1 MFVSEIQLSPT
12 NMALGKRI
20 WIFSAIAKSEVD
32 NWPSNQIWLFAEL
45 KAKLKAVSSGEP
57 QNRVSQWCNAFTD
70 MSHSE
75 LQRCWK
81 KQTYQGAQLP
91 MLRSAVVSKWGPT
104 QQAPHYTVPGTT
116 PAPTTSANKREQ
128 EIMEKQ
134 RRGESDEAHG
144 CEREYEERKQP
155 WCCPHHWGS
164 LLLTEKHHSDRVI
177 WVTTR
182 PFMAFL
188 LQEVHLYVAKCI
200 GHWTH
205 CMRTSRKNAK

>member
-1 MFVSEIQLSPT
+1 MFVPEIQLSPT
-12 NMALGKRI
+12 NVALSKRI
-20 WIFSAIAKSEVD
+20 WISSAIAKSEVD

-45 KAKLKAVSSGEP
+45 KAELKAVSSGEP

-81 KQTYQGAQLP
+81 KQADQGAQLP

-134 RRGESDEAHG
+134 RRRESGEGGMKHMDVNASK
-144 CEREYEERKQP
+144 RKENSHNVVHTTGALYYRRRNTIVIESSE
-155 WCCPHHWGS
+155 WPHCHLW
-164 LLLTEKHHSDRVI
+164 
-177 WVTTR
+177 
-182 PFMAFL
+182 PFCFKKL
-188 LQEVHLYVAKCI
+188 IYL
-200 GHWTH
+200 
-205 CMRTSRKNAK
+205 